1 MLTFRRTAAAFAAL
15 VVVLA
20 LAACGGGSDS
30 STSTSASTS
39 GSSSSEPVKATLL
52 MNWFA
57 QAEQGGY
64 WQAQAAETGKKDG
77 LTVDVKQG
85 GPQIQ
90 TIPQVAAGQ
99 ADFGVA
105 QADELMLAK
114 AEGVPIV
121 EVFGGMDNYLQCLMF
136 HPDAGIKDFSD
147 ISGHQVAV
155 APSGGFW
162 PYLKGKY
169 NLTDV
174 QEINFTGSLAEFKRN
189 KNLVQQCFITSEPY
203 FAKQQNIPFETM
215 MVSKSGYNPYSQ
227 GLFTSEKMIK
237 DHPETVQKVVD
248 AVREGWSQFLQDP
261 AKAKALVLQ
270 VNKDMEPA
278 AFDYAAKVLADG
290 NYFAPDIGSMTA
302 ERWNTLHQQLQ
313 DAGVLDKDVDP
324 STVWTDQFV
333 GSGSGSGTSTDSGS

>member
-1 MLTFRRTAAAFAAL
+1 MFSLRRSIAALAAL
-15 VVVLA
+15 VAVLA
-20 LAACGGGSDS
+20 LAACGSGSDN

-39 GSSSSEPVKATLL
+39 ASTSSGSTEKATLL

-64 WQAQAAETGKKDG
+64 WQAQAAQTGKKDG
-77 LTVDVKQG
+77 LDIEVKQG

-90 TIPQVAAGQ
+90 TIPQVASGQ
-99 ADFGVA
+99 ADFGIA

-121 EVFGGMDNYLQCLMF
+121 QVFGGMDNYLQCLMF

-174 QEINFTGSLAEFKRN
+174 KEINFTGSLAEFKRN
-189 KNLVQQCFITSEPY
+189 DNLVQQCFITSEPY
-203 FAKQQNIPFETM
+203 FAKQQNIPFETL

-227 GLFTSEKMIK
+227 GLFTSEKMVK
-237 DHPETVQKVVD
+237 EHPETVQKVVD
-248 AVREGWSQFLQDP
+248 AVREGWRQFLEDP
-261 AKAKALVLQ
+261 SKAKALVEQ
-270 VNKDMEPA
+270 VNKDTDPA
-278 AFDYAAKVLADG
+278 AFDYAAKELKDG
-290 NYFAPDIGSMTA
+290 SYFSSDIGSMTA
-302 ERWNTLHQQLQ
+302 ERWNTLHQQLT
-313 DAGVLDKDVDP
+313 DAGVLTKQVDP

-333 GSGSGSGTSTDSGS
+333 GSGSGS